1 MRVSIFSKLKNGKF
15 KRIEIEVSKFK
26 KSSLINQKGR
36 SLTRMKLQD
45 TSKHNFFSLLI
56 ANILFVYIERDDYS
70 KAYIIPNV
78 KDFNP
83 NDLDL
88 SLEHQDYIRRM
99 EDKNTKEL
107 EAIDDNISYIIN
119 NSSDVRTDKF
129 KTISEALFL
138 AITEPRFLQELR
150 TRLNNV
156 EV

>member
-1 MRVSIFSKLKNGKF
+1 MRLSFFSKLKNGKLR
-15 KRIEIEVSKFK
+15 RIEVEVSKFNK
-26 KSSLINQKGR
+26 NSLLVQKGR
-36 SLTRMKLQD
+36 SLIRIKLED
-45 TSKHNFFSLLI
+45 TSKHNFFNLLI
-56 ANILFVYIERDDYS
+56 SDVLYMYIEGDDYS

-78 KDFNP
+78 KEFNP
-83 NDLDL
+83 KDLDL

-99 EDKNTKEL
+99 EEKNTKEL
-107 EAIDDNISYIIN
+107 AAIDDNISYIIN

-129 KTISEALFL
+129 ETISEALFL

>member
-1 MRVSIFSKLKNGKF
+1 MRVSFFSKLKNGKF
-15 KRIEIEVSKFK
+15 KRMEVEVSKFN
-26 KSSLINQKGR
+26 KSSLIVQKGR
-36 SLTRMKLQD
+36 SIIRIKLQD
-45 TSKHNFFSLLI
+45 TSKHNFFNLLI
-56 ANILFVYIERDDYS
+56 SDVLYIYVEGDDYS
-70 KAYIIPNV
+70 KAYIMPNV

-107 EAIDDNISYIIN
+107 AAIDDNISYIIN
-119 NSSDVRTDKF
+119 NSSVVRTDKF
-129 KTISEALFL
+129 QTISEALFL

-150 TRLNNV
+150 TRLKFV

>member
-1 MRVSIFSKLKNGKF
+1 MRLLFFSKLKNGKF
-15 KRIEIEVSKFK
+15 KRIEVEVSKFN
-26 KSSLINQKGR
+26 KSSLIIQKGR
-36 SLTRMKLQD
+36 SLIRIKLHD

-56 ANILFVYIERDDYS
+56 SDVLYIYVEGDDYS
-70 KAYIIPNV
+70 KAYIMPNV

-99 EDKNTKEL
+99 EDKNMKEL
-107 EAIDDNISYIIN
+107 TAIDDNISYIIN

-129 KTISEALFL
+129 QTISEALFL

-150 TRLNNV
+150 TRLKNV
-156 EV
+156 EA

>member
-1 MRVSIFSKLKNGKF
+1 MRLSFFSKLKNGKF
-15 KRIEIEVSKFK
+15 KQIGVEVSKFN
-26 KSSLINQKGR
+26 KSSLIVQKGR
-36 SLTRMKLQD
+36 GFIRMKLQD
-45 TSKHNFFSLLI
+45 TSKHNFFNLLI
-56 ANILFVYIERDDYS
+56 SDVLYIYVEGDDYS
-70 KAYIIPNV
+70 KAYIMPNV

-107 EAIDDNISYIIN
+107 AAIDDNISYIIN
-119 NSSDVRTDKF
+119 NSSDARTDKF
-129 KTISEALFL
+129 QTISEALFL

-150 TRLNNV
+150 TRLKDG

>member
-1 MRVSIFSKLKNGKF
+1 MRISFFSKLKNGKF
-15 KRIEIEVSKFK
+15 KRIEVEVSKFNK
-26 KSSLINQKGR
+26 NLIVVQKGR
-36 SLTRMKLQD
+36 SFIRMKLQD

-56 ANILFVYIERDDYS
+56 SNILYIFIEGDDYS
-70 KAYIIPNV
+70 KAWIMPNV

-83 NDLDL
+83 NNLDL

-107 EAIDDNISYIIN
+107 AAIDDNISYIIN

-129 KTISEALFL
+129 QTISEALFL
-138 AITEPRFLQELR
+138 AITERRFLQELR

>member
-1 MRVSIFSKLKNGKF
+1 MKETLISKLKNGKF
-15 KRIEIEVSKFK
+15 KRIEIEVSKFNK
-26 KSSLINQKGR
+26 NSLIIQKRR
-36 SLTRMKLQD
+36 SLIHMKLQD
-45 TSKHNFFSLLI
+45 TSMHNFFNLLI
-56 ANILFVYIERDDYS
+56 SDVLYIYVEGDDYS
-70 KAYIIPNV
+70 KAFVIPKV

-83 NDLDL
+83 KDLDL

-99 EDKNTKEL
+99 EERNTKEL
-107 EAIDDNISYIIN
+107 AAIDDNISYIIN

-150 TRLNNV
+150 TRLNDV

>member
-1 MRVSIFSKLKNGKF
+1 MEV
-15 KRIEIEVSKFK
+15 EVSKFN
-26 KSSLINQKGR
+26 KSSLIVQKGR
-36 SLTRMKLQD
+36 SIIRIKLQD
-45 TSKHNFFSLLI
+45 TSKHNFFNLLI
-56 ANILFVYIERDDYS
+56 SDVLYIYVEGDDYS
-70 KAYIIPNV
+70 KAYIMPNV

-88 SLEHQDYIRRM
+88 SLEHQDYVRRM

-107 EAIDDNISYIIN
+107 AAIDDNISYIIN

-129 KTISEALFL
+129 QTISEALFL